1 MMVTLPRRQAY
12 SSLDISEA
20 VAAQM
25 MREKIPQTIMDS
37 FLIPN
42 LIISEIFSG
51 KCGAFP
57 TLNNIVS
64 ISVARRGIKQFSS
77 GAPKH
82 DGDRAH
88 KSRRAHFIFRS
99 ARDEQVASAAS
110 A

>member
-51 KCGAFP
+51 KCKADP
-57 TLNNIVS
+57 TLNSISS
-64 ISVARRGIKQFSS
+64 ISVARWGLREFL
-77 GAPKH
+77 
-82 DGDRAH
+82 
-88 KSRRAHFIFRS
+88 
-99 ARDEQVASAAS
+99 
-110 A
+110 